1 MKDSSAKDVYDLIA
15 EFAKAS
21 NPSLTQEEIDAE
33 FLASV
38 KKGPMP
44 DEIPAPVDIPPS
56 PSNQTPTG
64 NQGLDE
70 IHEKFE
76 TLAQQLKETRKQIK
90 KIKQLFNGGM
100 PASFKGKDIDV
111 YHREFH
117 LLSSRLNEVFMTNY
131 KQIEDKFDA
140 LQREFQRTNLQKD
153 RQQETSP
160 YSDSFRMQQSMI
172 QGLKEKIEKIQTAF
186 QEKNTH
192 RDHNYMTRDEF
203 HLELRRFSDQ
213 QQNRFQDD
221 LRRSEQ
227 SILAAIKNSTPV
239 QPPQAITQPTIPSL
253 QTPYPFWLIWVNV
266 FILGLLVMYLLM
278 QFSNR
283 PSTAHTKV
291 RKLQETNFS
300 TAAAEKALSQ
310 PMSTQLTLA
319 PQASL
324 NEEKPEPLTV
334 APISKTTPP
343 LPNKGKTLSIINRN
357 APQAPV
363 LKEDSIQVVSTVQ
376 SGEEV
381 YFAED

>member
-44 DEIPAPVDIPPS
+44 DEIPTPTETPPS
-56 PSNQTPTG
+56 PIAPVSEG

-100 PASFKGKDIDV
+100 PASFKGNDVDV

-140 LQREFQRTNLQKD
+140 LQREFQRTNLQKERLQD
-153 RQQETSP
+153 STP
-160 YSDSFRMQQSMI
+160 YSDSFRMQQSLI
-172 QGLKEKIEKIQTAF
+172 QGLKEKIEKIQVAF
-186 QEKNTH
+186 QEKNSH
-192 RDHNYMTRDEF
+192 RDHNYITREEF

-227 SILAAIKNSTPV
+227 HIVEAIKHSTPPPPPTQSAFIQ
-239 QPPQAITQPTIPSL
+239 QPPA
-253 QTPYPFWLIWVNV
+253 YPIWLIWVNV
-266 FILGLLVMYLLM
+266 FILGLLVMYLFM
-278 QFSNR
+278 QMTSR
-283 PSTAHTKV
+283 STNNHASIHVPQQTHYAAQQEIQSAAPIVNTPLTISSKAALHEETPQPIQETTV
-291 RKLQETNFS
+291 QKTNPPYIPPNVITPKKNSPIIPAPLQE
-300 TAAAEKALSQ
+300 
-310 PMSTQLTLA
+310 
-319 PQASL
+319 
-324 NEEKPEPLTV
+324 
-334 APISKTTPP
+334 
-343 LPNKGKTLSIINRN
+343 
-357 APQAPV
+357 
-363 LKEDSIQVVSTVQ
+363 DSSMQTSTVTN
-376 SGEEV
+376 SEDV

>member
-44 DEIPAPVDIPPS
+44 DEIPPPAETPPS
-56 PSNQTPTG
+56 PIAPTSEG

-100 PASFKGKDIDV
+100 PASFKGNDVDV

-140 LQREFQRTNLQKD
+140 LQREFQRTNLQKERLQD
-153 RQQETSP
+153 STP

-172 QGLKEKIEKIQTAF
+172 QGLKEKIEKIQVAF
-186 QEKNTH
+186 QEKNSH
-192 RDHNYMTRDEF
+192 RDHNYITREEF

-227 SILAAIKNSTPV
+227 HIVEAIKHSTPAPPPPPPTQSAFI
-239 QPPQAITQPTIPSL
+239 QPPPA
-253 QTPYPFWLIWVNV
+253 YPIWLIWVNV
-266 FILGLLVMYLLM
+266 FILGLLVMYLFM
-278 QFSNR
+278 
-283 PSTAHTKV
+283 
-291 RKLQETNFS
+291 
-300 TAAAEKALSQ
+300 
-310 PMSTQLTLA
+310 QLTSRSANNHASINVPQQTHYAAQQEIQSA
-319 PQASL
+319 PPTA
-324 NEEKPEPLTV
+324 NEPLTISPK
-334 APISKTTPP
+334 AALHEETPQPINEPSVQKTNPPYNPPKVITPKK
-343 LPNKGKTLSIINRN
+343 NNSIIP
-357 APQAPV
+357 APLQ
-363 LKEDSIQVVSTVQ
+363 EDSSMQTSSVTNS
-376 SGEEV
+376 EDV